1 MGPARVIAAR
11 SLLAHAGVILRA
23 SSTAIAATASG
34 SIVNPR
40 LSVLLARADV
50 EILKSSLR
58 IYPETSMTW
67 LITATVMVLPT
78 LSISVTITR
87 LYASSFDRGLMKFVE
102 CFRIVVM
109 LDTEV

>member
-1 MGPARVIAAR
+1 MG
-11 SLLAHAGVILRA
+11 AGVILRA

-67 LITATVMVLPT
+67 LITATVMVL
-78 LSISVTITR
+78 LAVSVSVTITR
-87 LYASSFDRGLMKFVE
+87 LYASSFDRGGDEVRRMLSDCCNARHRGV
-102 CFRIVVM
+102 IVR
-109 LDTEV
+109 